1 MKAEKGEELKGVCF
15 MGRDEGEERLEDYV
29 CMCCELQGLC
39 RRDVY
44 AGFSHWTSQ

>member
-1 MKAEKGEELKGVCF
+1 MKEEKGKELKGVCF
-15 MGRDEGEERLEDYV
+15 MGRDEGEEKLEDYV

-44 AGFSHWTSQ
+44 AGFSHWTSH